1 MNLCFYK
8 RVFALITS
16 KHSFFFFQLPSTTCS
31 KWLSCPCAGVSTW
44 CYLRKKKN
52 QPYCCFTLICL
63 ARSYVS
69 LRIASEAMKSFREG
83 VGGQLGIEISI
94 WPGGELLTSGV
105 RLMLN
110 WELGSLLMSKV
121 KNGF

>member
-1 MNLCFYK
+1 M
-8 RVFALITS
+8 
-16 KHSFFFFQLPSTTCS
+16 
-31 KWLSCPCAGVSTW
+31 
-44 CYLRKKKN
+44 
-52 QPYCCFTLICL
+52 

-69 LRIASEAMKSFREG
+69 LRITSDAMKSFREG
-83 VGGQLGIEISI
+83 VGGQLGIEISF

-105 RLMLN
+105 TLMLN